1 MAIILFKVVDDIFTE
16 GAAGVAA
23 VADEEKSVAAIIGGI
38 IGGFLLNVVSSLAIG
53 SACGIDFCYV

>member
-1 MAIILFKVVDDIFTE
+1 MDDIFTE